1 MVAELPCLNLEH
13 IFLTRGSHS
22 RAERE
27 RRQAASASL
36 MKSSPSPTNSD
47 CEVQLKCSSENEL
60 GDVMINEISD
70 DSSSGCSSSEEGLPR
85 KAS

>member
-13 IFLTRGSHS
+13 IFLTRG
-22 RAERE
+22 RERE
-27 RRQAASASL
+27 RRQAATAAL
-36 MKSSPSPTNSD
+36 MKASPSPTNSD
-47 CEVQLKCSSENEL
+47 CEVQLKCSSTNEL

-85 KAS
+85 KAA